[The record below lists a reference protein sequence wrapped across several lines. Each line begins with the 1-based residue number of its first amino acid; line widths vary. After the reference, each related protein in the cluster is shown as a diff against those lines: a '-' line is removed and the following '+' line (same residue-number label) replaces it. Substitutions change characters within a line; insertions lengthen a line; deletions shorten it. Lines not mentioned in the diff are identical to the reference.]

1 MFDLV
6 LVLAGLLLCGFVAY
20 ERLRNKV

>member
-1 MFDLV
+1 MFDVV